1 MKFYIN
7 RFIIKMET
15 NSELKEIDI
24 KIVHAIISM
33 MQLELKT
40 LIYIFDFD
48 NMLID
53 KKSQENI
60 LVYNILYKSVIDYKP
75 LRYRFEKINEF
86 IKVYDETRYLALLG
100 SEKRMIRFMTALDI
114 ELV

>member
-1 MKFYIN
+1 M
-7 RFIIKMET
+7 
-15 NSELKEIDI
+15 
-24 KIVHAIISM
+24 
-33 MQLELKT
+33 
-40 LIYIFDFD
+40 
-48 NMLID
+48 
-53 KKSQENI
+53 
-60 LVYNILYKSVIDYKP
+60 YKSVIDYKP